1 MEEGQS
7 KLRILVGD
15 DHPVY
20 RDGIV
25 RLFGPIANVIA
36 QVANGRDALG
46 VIRTQKPD
54 VAVLDYRM
62 PHLDGAQVASVVHR
76 EELPTRVVILSAFD
90 DSAMVYRAMQDGVA
104 GYLTKDSSAQRIVDT
119 VFACARG
126 ETVLPEDLTSGLVQ
140 EIRQR
145 ADQTMPALTERE
157 REVLSMIANGNSVP
171 QISRAIFLAP
181 TTIKSHVQRV
191 YEKLGVSTRGAA
203 VAEAMRRG
211 LLE

>member
-1 MEEGQS
+1 MEDS
-7 KLRILVGD
+7 RIRVLVGD

-25 RLFGPIANVIA
+25 RLLGPIADVIA
-36 QVANGRDALG
+36 QVSNGKDALEI
-46 VIRTQKPD
+46 IRSEQPD

-62 PHLDGAQVASVVHR
+62 PQLDGAQVAGIVHR
-76 EELPTRVVILSAFD
+76 EDLPTRVVILSAFD
-90 DSAMVYRAMQDGVA
+90 DSAMVYRAMQDGVS
-104 GYLTKDSSAQRIVDT
+104 GYLTKESSAKRIVDT

-126 ETVLPEDLTSGLVQ
+126 ETVLPDDLTSGLVQ

-145 ADQTMPALTERE
+145 ADQALPTLTERE
-157 REVLSMIANGNSVP
+157 REVLSMIANGSSVP

>member
-1 MEEGQS
+1 MENS
-7 KLRILVGD
+7 KVRILVGD

-25 RLFGPIANVIA
+25 RLFAPIAEVIA
-36 QVANGRDALG
+36 QVANGKDALH
-46 VIRTQKPD
+46 VIRSEHPD

-62 PHLDGAQVASVVHR
+62 PYFDGAQVAGIVLR
-76 EELPTRVVILSAFD
+76 ENLPTRVVILSAFD
-90 DSAMVYRAMQDGVA
+90 DSAMVYRAMQDGVS
-104 GYLTKDSSAQRIVDT
+104 GYLTKESSARQIVDT
-119 VFACARG
+119 VLACAQG
-126 ETVLPEDLTSGLVQ
+126 ETILPDDLTSGLVQ

-145 ADQTMPALTERE
+145 ADQAAPALTERE
-157 REVLSMIANGNSVP
+157 REVLGMIADGNSVP

-191 YEKLGVSTRGAA
+191 YEKLGVSSRGAA